1 MTTNRFEN
9 WFKGQLD
16 EGLVDIKF
24 SVLAGKNVSVELI
37 KQELLTSEAN
47 INAGNV
53 NNAPT
58 LKSEIPEKALGIM
71 ARAFA

>member
-1 MTTNRFEN
+1 MTANRFET
-9 WFKGQLD
+9 WFNDQLD
-16 EGLVDIKF
+16 HGLVDIKF
-24 SVLAGKNVSVELI
+24 SVIAGKNVSVESI

-47 INAGNV
+47 IRAGNI
-53 NNAPT
+53 NSAPT